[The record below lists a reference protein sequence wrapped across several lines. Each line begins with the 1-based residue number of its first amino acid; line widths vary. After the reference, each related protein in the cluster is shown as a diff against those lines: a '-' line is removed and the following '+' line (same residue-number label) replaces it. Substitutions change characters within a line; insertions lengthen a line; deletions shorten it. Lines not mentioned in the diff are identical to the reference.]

1 MTGVALI
8 LCACRRPQN
17 ASKKHTQNTSKI
29 NEKSMPEV
37 FQKRVHKLLALST
50 LQECIF
56 LDFQA
61 QHGANMEPK
70 GSQNGAKIDAKIDPE
85 PKWRLGRASGRYKHP
100 FGDHSRPILVPNR
113 LHLRAHESSRNLQE
127 LPKKSKDYISIH

>member
-1 MTGVALI
+1 
-8 LCACRRPQN
+8 
-17 ASKKHTQNTSKI
+17 
-29 NEKSMPEV
+29 MPEV

-56 LDFQA
+56 SDFQA

-85 PKWRLGRASGRYKHP
+85 PKWRLGASGRSKDP
-100 FGDHSRPILVPNR
+100 FGDHSGPIFLPNR
-113 LHLRAHESSRNLQE
+113 LHLGAQESSRNLQE